1 MVSVDSYGQEQ
12 NVAVVEKSALELMAE
27 KRSQII
33 FKQRMT
39 VGLTQSQLAER
50 ANVTQ
55 KTVSRIERGDT
66 KVRETTLQKVY
77 EVLGITEN
85 HLQELH

>member
-1 MVSVDSYGQEQ
+1 MVSVNLYEQEET
-12 NVAVVEKSALELMAE
+12 NEIEKTALEVMAE

-66 KVRETTLQKVY
+66 KVRETTLKKVY
-77 EVLGITEN
+77 EVLGITEQ
-85 HLQELH
+85 HLEDLKY

>member
-1 MVSVDSYGQEQ
+1 MVSVELYEQEN
-12 NVAVVEKSALELMAE
+12 NVVVEKKALEKMAE

-77 EVLGITEN
+77 AVLGITAQ
-85 HLQELH
+85 HLEELK

>member
-1 MVSVDSYGQEQ
+1 MVSVNLYGQEE
-12 NVAVVEKSALELMAE
+12 NKEIEKSALEIMAE

-39 VGLTQSQLAER
+39 VGLTQSQLAEK

-66 KVRETTLQKVY
+66 KVRETTLKKVY

-85 HLQELH
+85 HLEELTN

>member
-1 MVSVDSYGQEQ
+1 MVSVDLYGQEE
-12 NVAVVEKSALELMAE
+12 NNTVVEKSALELMAE

-66 KVRETTLQKVY
+66 KVRETTLKKVY
-77 EVLGITEN
+77 EVLGITDI
-85 HLQELH
+85 HLEELN

>member
-1 MVSVDSYGQEQ
+1 MVSVNLYGQEE
-12 NVAVVEKSALELMAE
+12 NKEIEKTAIEVMAE

-66 KVRETTLQKVY
+66 KVRETTLKKVY
-77 EVLGITEN
+77 EVLGITEQ
-85 HLQELH
+85 HLQELN

>member
-1 MVSVDSYGQEQ
+1 MVSIDLYGQEE
-12 NVAVVEKSALELMAE
+12 NNTVVEKSALELMAE

-66 KVRETTLQKVY
+66 KVRETTLKKVY
-77 EVLGITEN
+77 EVLGITDI
-85 HLQELH
+85 HLEELN

>member
-1 MVSVDSYGQEQ
+1 MVSVELYEQEN
-12 NVAVVEKSALELMAE
+12 NVVVEKTALEKMAE

-55 KTVSRIERGDT
+55 KTEIGRAHV
-66 KVRETTLQKVY
+66 
-77 EVLGITEN
+77 
-85 HLQELH
+85 